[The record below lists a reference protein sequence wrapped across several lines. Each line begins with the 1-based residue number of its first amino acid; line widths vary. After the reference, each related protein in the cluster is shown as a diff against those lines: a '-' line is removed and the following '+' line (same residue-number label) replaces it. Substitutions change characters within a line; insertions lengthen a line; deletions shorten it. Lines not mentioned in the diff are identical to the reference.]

1 MGRLVDLHP
10 SIEQEPF
17 VVDSNVDGKAHDDCN
32 GSAVDF
38 VGMVMKVTSGA
49 EDGFTAPAV
58 ESCLLVTQLDD
69 VQPSHEQ

>member
-1 MGRLVDLHP
+1 MGRLVDLYP

-17 VVDSNVDGKAHDDCN
+17 MVGGNVDGEAHDDCN
-32 GSAVDF
+32 GSAVEF
-38 VGMVMKVTSGA
+38 FGMVMEVRSGA

-58 ESCLLVTQLDD
+58 ESRLLVTQLDD